1 MRIPMTQIQAAS
13 ISALPQQ
20 ASREARSPSSAAA
33 SDPGQIE
40 LQIDEKLEKSTETG
54 DRDAQEQYQQQNK
67 PSKNPNEPA
76 SPSTSATQQHDSASN
91 SIWNLAVADDQPPP
105 DLDIRG

>member
-20 ASREARSPSSAAA
+20 ANREARSPSALAA
-33 SDPGQIE
+33 SDASQIE
-40 LQIDEKLEKSTETG
+40 LKTNEILQKSVETG
-54 DRDAQEQYQQQNK
+54 DRDAQEQYQGQAKEAPK
-67 PSKNPNEPA
+67 PDGKNTDSSQPNEKEP
-76 SPSTSATQQHDSASN
+76 N
-91 SIWNLAVADDQPPP
+91 SIWSLSVADDQPPP